1 MYDIHIISNSFR
13 TRIRFWGLYVKYI
26 VGKMIGTKHSE
37 KNKNICTLSIL
48 IQPNLDAIKK
58 KKITRNSTSKIKTP
72 DKLIKFLLCF
82 LLLNENFKVGIV
94 PSGDIVETLKY
105 SSEV

>member
-1 MYDIHIISNSFR
+1 MIDIKHLQKKKNS
-13 TRIRFWGLYVKYI
+13 
-26 VGKMIGTKHSE
+26 
-37 KNKNICTLSIL
+37 CTLSIL

-82 LLLNENFKVGIV
+82 LLLNENFKAGILPSGGIV
-94 PSGDIVETLKY
+94 ESLKY